1 MLTGEVGLL
10 LSIVEAGLLVK
21 LDVLRLVGV
30 RAFAVALLGTILV
43 PLPVAF
49 GVARL
54 FKCGNR
60 EALACAICL
69 LPSSSNVAVIYLRRS
84 RLLNT
89 PMGQLLVAATSIDD
103 VIALV
108 GISQLRALHSP
119 SKQAFLEP
127 LVGYGIAIVV
137 GAVSLF
143 AVPRVVT
150 KFMVPYLPAR
160 LIPKGML
167 VFTAALAAALMST
180 LDALQCSYLL
190 GAFLTGLSLCSLS
203 SMHHIWDAQLKRLQT
218 WLLRLFFAST
228 VGFDVPIA
236 EFGKP
241 RVIAFAAA
249 LLLAVTGKALCGLLA
264 RPADARNVLTVA
276 FAYSTIGEL
285 GFVAAV
291 VGYHETELLTKD
303 TFSAVCLA
311 IIVTNVLGP
320 FLLRRTL
327 AIYTRSVQ
335 NELTDALKQQQHGDV
350 HHAASHPQP
359 AGTAPVEDS
368 APAAVFYKL
377 TLRCHGRWGLM
388 GDVLRVLTH
397 AGGCTILEFRTDAV
411 GGDALYEAIL
421 KAGRPLPD
429 AAAVHEHLQT
439 LRASLIELLAHDPDA
454 AAMAGELDSG
464 DSASVDIGTLR
475 GLYLRPWNAARSLQP
490 DDTPDPARE
499 QSGGLLSRRIS
510 SAPTVR
516 DVFAQLEAPRS
527 PGSVR
532 PAAVP
537 EQMDGG
543 VEASALPSSSRLA
556 RVASFMPADVAL
568 ARANAADLALATAT
582 ALSELERAQEA
593 IDNDEHG
600 LLGLARTQR
609 PAALVAPGLA
619 AASSAAS
626 AALELVAAAAA
637 SANAEVQILEAQLS
651 LDAEQAQADT
661 APEHVI

>member
-1 MLTGEVGLL
+1 MLLGEVGLL

-21 LDVLRLVGV
+21 LGVLRLVGL
-30 RAFAVALLGTILV
+30 RAFVVALLGTILV

-49 GVARL
+49 GVARW
-54 FKCGNR
+54 FRCGNR
-60 EALACAICL
+60 EALAVAICL
-69 LPSSSNVAVIYLRRS
+69 LPSSSNVAVIYLRKHK
-84 RLLNT
+84 LLNT

-108 GISQLRALHSP
+108 GISQLRALHEP

-137 GAVSLF
+137 GVVALWV
-143 AVPRVVT
+143 VPRIVT
-150 KFMVPYLPAR
+150 RVMVPYLPAR
-160 LIPKGML
+160 MIPKGML

-203 SMHHIWDAQLKRLQT
+203 SMHRIWDTQLKRLQT

-236 EFGKP
+236 HFGKP

-249 LLLAVTGKALCGLLA
+249 LLLALSGKALCGLLA

-291 VGYHETELLTKD
+291 VGYHETELMSTD
-303 TFSAVCLA
+303 TFAAVCLA
-311 IIVTNVLGP
+311 ILVTNVLGP

-335 NELTDALKQQQHGDV
+335 NQLTDAVKQQQQQYDDV
-350 HHAASHPQP
+350 HAAAANGKPPP
-359 AGTAPVEDS
+359 AGAAPDGVS
-368 APAAVFYKL
+368 APAVFYKM

-388 GDVLRVLTH
+388 GDILRALTH
-397 AGGCTILEFRTDAV
+397 SGGCQILEFRTDAV
-411 GGDALYEAIL
+411 GGDALYEAFL
-421 KAGRPLPD
+421 KTGRHLPD
-429 AAAVHEHLQT
+429 AAAVQEHLEA
-439 LRASLIELLAHDPDA
+439 LRAALTELLAHDPDA
-454 AAMAGELDSG
+454 AAAGEHDAG
-464 DSASVDIGTLR
+464 EAGTVDIGTLR

-490 DDTPDPARE
+490 GDPPDASPER
-499 QSGGLLSRRIS
+499 SGGPLSRRMS

-516 DVFAQLEAPRS
+516 DLFTQLEAPRS
-527 PGSVR
+527 S
-532 PAAVP
+532 PARRGAEP
-537 EQMDGG
+537 WEMEGED
-543 VEASALPSSSRLA
+543 APPSSRLA
-556 RVASFMPADVAL
+556 RGGSLMPADVAM

-582 ALSELERAQEA
+582 AISELERAQEA
-593 IDNDEHG
+593 ADNDEHG

-619 AASSAAS
+619 AASCAAE

-637 SANAEVQILEAQLS
+637 SASAEVASLEAQLS
-651 LDAEQAQADT
+651 LDAEQARGVNGQDA
-661 APEHVI
+661 V

>member
-1 MLTGEVGLL
+1 MLIGEVGLL

-69 LPSSSNVAVIYLRRS
+69 LPSSSNVAVIYLRRN

-89 PMGQLLVAATSIDD
+89 PMGQLLVTATSIDD

-108 GISQLRALHSP
+108 GISQLRALHAP

-137 GAVSLF
+137 GTVSLWV
-143 AVPRVVT
+143 VPRVVT
-150 KFMVPYLPAR
+150 RIMVPYLPAR

-167 VFTAALAAALMST
+167 VFTAALAAALMSA
-180 LDALQCSYLL
+180 LDALECSYLL
-190 GAFLTGLSLCSLS
+190 GAFLTGLSLCTLPT
-203 SMHHIWDAQLKRLQT
+203 MHHIWGAQLKRLQT

-236 EFGKP
+236 KFGKP
-241 RVIAFAAA
+241 RVIGFAAA

-264 RPADARNVLTVA
+264 RPANARNILTVA

-291 VGYHETELLTKD
+291 VGYHETELLSTD
-303 TFSAVCLA
+303 TFAAVCLA

-320 FLLRRTL
+320 SLLRRTL

-335 NELTDALKQQQHGDV
+335 SELTDALKQQQRSGAL
-350 HHAASHPQP
+350 AASNPQP
-359 AGTAPVEDS
+359 APGDD

-397 AGGCTILEFRTDAV
+397 SGGCTILEFRTDAV

-429 AAAVHEHLQT
+429 AGAVQEHLQT
-439 LRASLIELLAHDPDA
+439 LRSGLVELLAHDPDA
-454 AAMAGELDSG
+454 AAMGHEHDAVDAAS
-464 DSASVDIGTLR
+464 SVDIGTLR
-475 GLYLRPWNAARSLQP
+475 GLFLRPWNAARSLQS
-490 DDTPDPARE
+490 DDSPDPAPERPR
-499 QSGGLLSRRIS
+499 GILSRRLS

-516 DVFAQLEAPRS
+516 DVFAQLDPLRS
-527 PGSVR
+527 AGSTR
-532 PAAVP
+532 SAAVS
-537 EQMDGG
+537 EEMGDGI
-543 VEASALPSSSRLA
+543 EASPPPSSRLNLA
-556 RVASFMPADVAL
+556 RGVSVVPADVAL

-582 ALSELERAQEA
+582 AVSELERAQEA
-593 IDNDEHG
+593 ADEDEHG
-600 LLGLARTQR
+600 LLGLARTKR
-609 PAALVAPGLA
+609 LAALVAPALA
-619 AASSAAS
+619 AASSAAE

-637 SANAEVQILEAQLS
+637 SAHAEVQSLEAQLS
-651 LDAEQAQADT
+651 EQHAA
-661 APEHVI
+661 APEHVV